1 MSRWSDLSN
10 SANKLRQTLFAGFI
24 DISGSRVSIRNNAP
38 LELYDI
44 TDSSTAKFTITSN
57 TIRVI
62 SKETT
67 YDISNEKLIYIKDL
81 SENVQQNIT
90 KLTSQTQYITTH
102 SNITDISSNVIVH
115 GNVEIIGNL
124 LTNYPS
130 GTIPQSAIIGGVG
143 GIYIPTET
151 TTFDNDNF
159 ATIKTFQQRDTVV
172 DASVNGNLSVSGKTT
187 LTGNVYLESG
197 VSFFGDVSMIGNIHA
212 STYPLEDNSDKLATT
227 AYVQN
232 TLFRQFYP

>member
-10 SANKLRQTLFAGFI
+10 SANKLRQTLFQGFV

-38 LELYDI
+38 LELYGAS
-44 TDSSTAKFTITSN
+44 DSATPSFTITSD
-57 TIRVI
+57 TIHVLDH
-62 SKETT
+62 SGSSHS
-67 YDISNEKLIYIKDL
+67 ISNEKLMFIKNL
-81 SENVQQNIT
+81 SENVQGRLT
-90 KLTSQTQYITTH
+90 DLTSRTQYITTTTNG
-102 SNITDISSNVIVH
+102 SITDISSNVTIH
-115 GNVEIIGNL
+115 GNL
-124 LTNYPS
+124 LASYPAA
-130 GTIPQSAIIGGVG
+130 TIPQSAIIGGVG
-143 GIYIPTET
+143 GLYIPTET

-197 VSFFGDVSMIGNIHA
+197 VSFYGDVSMIGNIHA

-232 TLFRQFYP
+232 TLFRQFHP